1 MGNYLSDGG
10 IFIIQT
16 LFGLLVMLLNLRF
29 IMQASKANYYNP
41 IAQGIV
47 KATNPLIQ
55 PFRVVFPII
64 GTFDVAN
71 MACAL
76 VVQSI
81 GIVLIMVFA
90 GALPFDLLYF
100 AWAVIAIIASIL
112 NLYFFA
118 LLISVIA
125 SWLAP
130 YSSHPAL
137 ELVRDITDPLC
148 APARRLIPAVGGLDF
163 SIIVVFIGLSL
174 LENSLLVR
182 PLAALTGMPRGL
194 VFGF

>member
-1 MGNYLSDGG
+1 MGNYLSEGG
-10 IFIIQT
+10 IFVIQT

-47 KATNPLIQ
+47 KATNPLIG
-55 PFRVVFPII
+55 PFRMIFPIM
-64 GTFDVAN
+64 GPFDLAN

-76 VVQSI
+76 VIQSI

-90 GALPFDLLYF
+90 GALPIDLIYF
-100 AWAVIAIIASIL
+100 AWAVIAILASII

-137 ELVRDITDPLC
+137 ELVQDITDPLC
-148 APARRLIPAVGGLDF
+148 RPARRLIPAIGGLDF
-163 SIIVVFIGLSL
+163 SIIVVFLGLSL
-174 LENSLLVR
+174 LENSILIR

-194 VFGF
+194 IFGF